1 LKLNRTKVPA
11 ANHDQ
16 DAPQGPSNI
25 LLTWHQ
31 NLEEY

>member
-16 DAPQGPSNI
+16 EVP
-25 LLTWHQ
+25 
-31 NLEEY
+31 